1 VEPVV
6 GLNRPGFDGGGDD
19 RKDHCH
25 GLKKLLAGVSR
36 TRAARMTLKA
46 LTDSTRKGAIPQERE
61 GIGAS

>member
-1 VEPVV
+1 MVV
-6 GLNRPGFDGGGDD
+6 RLVNRTRVDGSSDD